1 MLFLVPVNAVF
12 DHTSGQLS
20 LATVTILNSS
30 NTKIRADLLK
40 LLLLGFLLVG
50 L

>member
-12 DHTSGQLS
+12 DHGSGQLS
-20 LATVTILNSS
+20 LATVTILNYS
-30 NTKIRADLLK
+30 KIRADLLK